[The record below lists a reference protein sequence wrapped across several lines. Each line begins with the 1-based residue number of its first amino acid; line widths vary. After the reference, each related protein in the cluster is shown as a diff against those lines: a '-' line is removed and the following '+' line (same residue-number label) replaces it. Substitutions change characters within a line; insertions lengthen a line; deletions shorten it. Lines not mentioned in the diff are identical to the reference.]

1 MLDIKKKNYILI
13 AACWFIYTSTY
24 LGKYS
29 YNANI
34 TMIMGQYGVTRAA
47 AGLVSSSFFFAY
59 GAGQILHG
67 LFSGKYNMRWTVPVC
82 FSVSALVNLAVALG
96 APFSSIKYLW
106 ALNAFALAAVWPVL
120 VRCLAESVEK
130 SRHNSAVVLMGTTTP
145 CGMLISY
152 GLSALFIALGKWT
165 IIFYVAFAFLLIIAV
180 LWLVFFP
187 KFFTSLAEDLPEE
200 NNPGEKVKAT
210 AFAGKE
216 LVYGVVALC
225 MLCAVASFVR
235 DGLGVW
241 LPDVLKNSFGFADS
255 VSVIM
260 TLVLPAVG
268 IIGGYA
274 VTKLSNKITDYV
286 ILCCVLFAFSAFAVG
301 AGWIGI
307 ANGSCVLLIAGAA
320 VCSCV
325 LFGLANIVSS
335 KFPLSVKNKKNA
347 GAIAG
352 ILNGS
357 SYAGST
363 ISTYALGS
371 AADASGWNG
380 VFELLFI
387 VCAVTAVLFV
397 AVNFVKKIIFSR
409 SANTQRK

>member
-130 SRHNSAVVLMGTTTP
+130 SRHDSAVVLMGTTTP

-152 GLSALFIALGKWT
+152 GLSALFIALEMWT
-165 IIFYVAFAFLLIIAV
+165 VIFYAAFGVLLVIAA
-180 LWLVFFP
+180 LWAIFFP
-187 KFFTSLAEDLPEE
+187 KFFAPLAEISSEE
-200 NNPGEKVKAT
+200 KTEEQAAQT
-210 AFAGKE
+210 EDFSGKG
-216 LVYGVVALC
+216 LVYSVIALC
-225 MLCAVASFVR
+225 LLCAVASFVR

-268 IIGGYA
+268 IIGGYV

-307 ANGSCVLLIAGAA
+307 ANGSCVLLIVGAA

-371 AADASGWNG
+371 AADVSGWNG

-387 VCAVTAVLFV
+387 VCAVTAVVFV
-397 AVNFVKKIIFSR
+397 IVNLIKKAICSR
-409 SANTQRK
+409 KAK